1 MIELYTAPNTPNGH
15 KISIALAEVKK
26 NSTEDD
32 SKIIIS
38 LYTWKV
44 SKIRLQ

>member
-1 MIELYTAPNTPNGH
+1 MIELYTAPTPNGH
-15 KISIALAEVKK
+15 KISIALGEVKK
-26 NSTEDD
+26 NSTKDD

-38 LYTWKV
+38 LSTWKV